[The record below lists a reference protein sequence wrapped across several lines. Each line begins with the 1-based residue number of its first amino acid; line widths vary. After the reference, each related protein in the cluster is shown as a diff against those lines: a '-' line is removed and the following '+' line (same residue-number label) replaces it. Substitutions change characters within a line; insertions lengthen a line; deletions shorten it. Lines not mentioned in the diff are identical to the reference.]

1 MGLGTLRAVRSTDWD
16 LGCALLG
23 TTGGADFGIAGA
35 DFGVAGGVDKGSRE
49 EGLAGLNTSFPM
61 LSTSLAMASLGG
73 LCFSLDLSMFAA
85 VLSSGFCINYSCC
98 CGNVFPPI
106 LLLRILLETPVIRHV
121 RSSWWSQR

>member
-1 MGLGTLRAVRSTDWD
+1 MPAKAFLLALLPWLLMGLGTLRAAVRSTDWD

-23 TTGGADFGIAGA
+23 TTGADFGMTGADF
-35 DFGVAGGVDKGSRE
+35 DVTGVDGSG

-85 VLSSGFCINYSCC
+85 VLSSVFALIIYAAAEMC
-98 CGNVFPPI
+98 FPPFFFF
-106 LLLRILLETPVIRHV
+106 LKKPF
-121 RSSWWSQR
+121 